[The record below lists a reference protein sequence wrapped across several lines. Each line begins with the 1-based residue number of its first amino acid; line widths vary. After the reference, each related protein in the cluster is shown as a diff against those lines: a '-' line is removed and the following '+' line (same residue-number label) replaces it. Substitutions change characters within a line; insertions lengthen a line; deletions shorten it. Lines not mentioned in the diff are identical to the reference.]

1 MPDDPREAVLER
13 LCAPPGTATRQ
24 STATSGVATAVVGG
38 MPPSA
43 DRSTIVF
50 RKERSCTQK
59 RVYAV
64 SYDDTEGQRHFD
76 IVGVDQQ
83 PDGSWSAGGGAGGSG
98 KGPIRDRPWV
108 NFGGW
113 WGVDLFCA
121 GGEVIG
127 TGADQARR
135 VRLSFADGTTVE
147 DTVDDGVVLFLVEHG
162 VQFPATASIL
172 DASGTVLATHES
184 PGVV

>member
-108 NFGGW
+108 KFWRLVGSRPVLCRWGGYRD
-113 WGVDLFCA
+113 GS
-121 GGEVIG
+121 GS
-127 TGADQARR
+127 GAARAALLR
-135 VRLSFADGTTVE
+135 GRN
-147 DTVDDGVVLFLVEHG
+147 HR
-162 VQFPATASIL
+162 
-172 DASGTVLATHES
+172 
-184 PGVV
+184 